1 MQRSAAY
8 LKFPFFRGRRI
19 RKKTWIRNL
28 VSETQIS
35 VNDLVQPIF
44 IRDEKVKDKTIS
56 SMPHLTRFSLKNIS
70 KEVEELCKLG
80 INAVALFPVI
90 DKSQRSLEAKEALNS
105 DNIICK
111 CLRIL
116 RKEFPDLGII
126 CDIALDPYTISGH
139 DGILNKD
146 GEVDNDKT
154 IKILSQ
160 MSINLVKSGCEII
173 APSDMMDGRIK
184 HIRKKLED
192 QKYTDTIIISYAAK
206 FSSQFYGPFRDI
218 IGNNE
223 KSINKDSYQLNS
235 KNRKEALKDALA
247 DISEGADIL
256 MIKPAGYYLDI
267 VRDLKELSFLPIAAY
282 QVSSEYCMIKL
293 GAKDNI
299 FNYRETVL
307 ESLSCIK
314 RAGADIIFSYF
325 SKEVAKWLS

>member
-1 MQRSAAY
+1 MQRSAGY
-8 LKFPFFRGRRI
+8 LKFPFFRARRI
-19 RKKTWIRNL
+19 RKSNWIRNL

-35 VNDLVQPIF
+35 INDLVQPIF
-44 IRDEKVKDKTIS
+44 IRDEKFKDKTIS
-56 SMPHLTRFSLKNIS
+56 SISDIKRFSLKNIS

-90 DKSQRSLEAKEALNS
+90 NKSQRSLEATEATNP

-111 CLRIL
+111 CLRLL

-126 CDIALDPYTISGH
+126 CDIALDPFTSSGH
-139 DGILNKD
+139 DGILNKF

-160 MSINLVKSGCEII
+160 MSTNYVKSGCEII

-184 HIRKKLED
+184 NIRKNLED
-192 QKYTDTIIISYAAK
+192 QKYTDTIIMSYAAK
-206 FSSQFYGPFRDI
+206 FSSQFYGPFREI
-218 IGNNE
+218 IGNN
-223 KSINKDSYQLNS
+223 KKIINKNSYQLNS
-235 KNRKEALKDALA
+235 KNRIEAVKDALA

-256 MIKPAGYYLDI
+256 MVKPAGYYLDI
-267 VRDLKELSFLPIAAY
+267 VRDLKELCFLPIAAY
-282 QVSSEYCMIKL
+282 QVSSEYFMIKN
-293 GAKDNI
+293 GAKENF
-299 FNYRETVL
+299 FNYEETVL

-325 SKEVAKWLS
+325 SKDVAKWL

>member
-1 MQRSAAY
+1 MQRSAGY
-8 LKFPFFRGRRI
+8 LKFPFFRARRI
-19 RKKTWIRNL
+19 RKSNWIRNL

-35 VNDLVQPIF
+35 INDLVQPIF
-44 IRDEKVKDKTIS
+44 IRDEKFKDKTIS
-56 SMPHLTRFSLKNIS
+56 SISDIKRFSLKNIS

-90 DKSQRSLEAKEALNS
+90 KKSQRSLEATEATNP

-111 CLRIL
+111 CLRLL

-126 CDIALDPYTISGH
+126 CDIALDPFTSSGH
-139 DGILNKD
+139 DGILNKF

-160 MSINLVKSGCEII
+160 MSTNYVKSGCEII

-184 HIRKKLED
+184 NIRKNLED
-192 QKYTDTIIISYAAK
+192 QKYTDTIIMSYAAK
-206 FSSQFYGPFRDI
+206 FSSQFYGPFREI
-218 IGNNE
+218 IGNN
-223 KSINKDSYQLNS
+223 KKIINKNSYQLNS
-235 KNRKEALKDALA
+235 KNRIEAVKDALA

-256 MIKPAGYYLDI
+256 MVKPAGYYLDI
-267 VRDLKELSFLPIAAY
+267 VRDLKELCFLPIAAY
-282 QVSSEYCMIKL
+282 QVSSEYFMIKN
-293 GAKDNI
+293 GAKENF
-299 FNYRETVL
+299 FNYEETVL

-325 SKEVAKWLS
+325 SKDVAKWL